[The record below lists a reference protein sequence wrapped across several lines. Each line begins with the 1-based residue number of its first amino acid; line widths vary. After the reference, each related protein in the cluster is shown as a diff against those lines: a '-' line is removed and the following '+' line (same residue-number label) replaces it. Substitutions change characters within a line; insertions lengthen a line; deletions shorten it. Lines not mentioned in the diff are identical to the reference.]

1 MDAELADAAWH
12 REMAKFVIA
21 RSEATKQSSGPSD
34 SRLLRF
40 VRNDE
45 RAFLTEQAGK
55 AKNAGA
61 REASAGRSMVGE
73 RKPVAFGDLRGWITA
88 LDGAGELQR
97 INAEVDWNVEL
108 GTIARLAQGAGT
120 GPALLFGN
128 IRDYGANAR
137 CRQVF
142 TGGLS
147 SARRVAM
154 MFGLPPDTHPRELV
168 RLGRTVLSQSVPPNV
183 VKTGPVKENI
193 VKGGYIM
200 TYGGVVTKDPNSGVM
215 NVGIYRGM
223 IGGKDKI
230 PILMWRAQHI
240 GHHVTAWQQAGHNE
254 MPIAVAIGWEPSL
267 GFVAGSP
274 VPKGLCEYDVI
285 GAIRGA
291 PVDLVKCE
299 TVDLMV
305 PASAEIVIEGYL
317 QLDPSNFLMEGP
329 FAEVTGYIAGDRS
342 PKPTIRVTCIT
353 HRKDPILRGTIE
365 GSLPGCFS
373 ENGMCSS
380 IMRAATAWNVLDR
393 AGVPG
398 VTDVW
403 CPPVQAGV
411 NILVQIKQSYR
422 GQAKQVANA
431 LWGSSAGHVRYKHV
445 TVVDDDI
452 DIHDY
457 AAVDWAIAYRV
468 NAGENDVVI
477 MPATFGLGLDPSTR
491 KRDRNTSLYG
501 TGKWN
506 RMLIDATMNL
516 DYDPD
521 PEFDGARFPPLV
533 WPAPEDIAAVKAR
546 WSELGLDKPRR
557 K

>member
-1 MDAELADAAWH
+1 M
-12 REMAKFVIA
+12 I
-21 RSEATKQSSGPSD
+21 S
-34 SRLLRF
+34 
-40 VRNDE
+40 
-45 RAFLTEQAGK
+45 
-55 AKNAGA
+55 
-61 REASAGRSMVGE
+61 E
-73 RKPVAFGDLRGWITA
+73 RKPTAFGDLRGWIKA
-88 LDGAGELQR
+88 LDTAGELQQ
-97 INAEVDWNVEL
+97 IDAEVDWNIEL
-108 GTIARLAQGAGT
+108 GTVARLAQGAGT
-120 GPALLFGN
+120 GPAVLFKN

-154 MFGLPPDTHPRELV
+154 MLGLAPDTHPRELV
-168 RLGRTVLSQSVPPNV
+168 KLGRNLLTGSVPPKIV
-183 VKTGPVKENI
+183 STGPVKDNI
-193 VKGGYIM
+193 VKGDDVDLYEFPVPQWNRLDGGRYIM
-200 TYGGVVTKDPNSGVM
+200 TYGGVVTKDPETGVR

-223 IGGKDKI
+223 IAGKNKI

-240 GHHVTAWQQAGHNE
+240 GHHVTAWQQAGHKE

-274 VPKGLCEYDVI
+274 VPKNLCEYDVI
-285 GAIRGA
+285 GAVRGA
-291 PVDLVKCE
+291 PVELVKCE
-299 TVDLMV
+299 TVDLEV

-317 QLDPSNFLMEGP
+317 GLDPETFTMEGP
-329 FAEVTGYIAGDRS
+329 FAEVTGYVAGDAS

-365 GSLPGCFS
+365 GSMPGCYS

-380 IMRAATAWNVLDR
+380 IMRAATAWNALDR

-398 VTDVW
+398 ITDVW

-411 NILVQIKQSYR
+411 NIVVQIKQSYR

-468 NAGENDVVI
+468 NAGDDDIVI

-491 KRDRNTSLYG
+491 KRDRNTSLFG

-506 RMLIDATMNL
+506 RMLIDATINL
-516 DYDPD
+516 DHDPD
-521 PEFDGARFPPLV
+521 PDFDGARFPPTA
-533 WPAPEDIAAVKAR
+533 WPSAEDIAAVRAR
-546 WSELGLDKPRR
+546 WSELGLDKPKRG
-557 K
+557 